1 MPYKSWSGR
10 SGDWLLVSGSAC
22 AFLTAVLLAAGP
34 VQAQG
39 HVYSWTD
46 KDGTVHF
53 SNTGPPPA
61 DASNVSKRVM
71 PRHERRDVPQ
81 REGDAE
87 IPFVFMGGDRSRRFV
102 RVVLEG
108 SRKRKNV
115 LMLVDTGAQMTLI
128 DEGLA
133 NELNVEHV
141 EDVAIMGVT
150 GTMPAWM
157 GRLHSIELGDEE
169 LTIAAGDG
177 WPAERHASAGDGR
190 SRQTEA
196 CCGSE
201 STPERV
207 STVLG
212 LHEGADSRVN
222 RVPPPLTG
230 EPSEL
235 STQVLCL
242 TLRVMCGIE

>member
-1 MPYKSWSGR
+1 MIIPFVLFATIVFGALQTWRGR
-10 SGDWLLVSGSAC
+10 SGDWLVLSGFAC
-22 AFLTAVLLAAGP
+22 AFFAAVLLAAGP

-61 DASNVSKRVM
+61 DAKNVSKRVM

-81 REGDAE
+81 REGNAE

-128 DEGLA
+128 DERLA

-157 GRLHSIELGDEE
+157 GRLHSLELGDEE
-169 LTIAAGDG
+169 LKSPLVMVGPRNGMLLLGMD
-177 WPAERHASAGDGR
+177 
-190 SRQTEA
+190 
-196 CCGSE
+196 
-201 STPERV
+201 
-207 STVLG
+207 VLG
-212 LHEGADSRVN
+212 KLKLVVGQKALQKE
-222 RVPPPLTG
+222 
-230 EPSEL
+230 
-235 STQVLCL
+235 
-242 TLRVMCGIE
+242 